1 MPNAGDEGS
10 WILFP
15 LIFPILFPIAF
26 PMLTMMFWMMAS
38 RSGPFGMMSSGGPS
52 APGPREEAQRGGPAP
67 GPGGFGPFGMMSSRG
82 RGNRGEEPRQ
92 RDAGGGAE
100 SPLETAQRR
109 YAAGEI
115 SREEFQRI
123 RDDLSP

>member
-1 MPNAGDEGS
+1 MPNAGDERS

-15 LIFPILFPIAF
+15 LVFPILFPILF

-38 RSGPFGMMSSGGPS
+38 RSGPFGMMSS
-52 APGPREEAQRGGPAP
+52 RGG
-67 GPGGFGPFGMMSSRG
+67 SS
-82 RGNRGEEPRQ
+82 RGEEPRP

>member
-1 MPNAGDEGS
+1 MPNAGDERS

-15 LIFPILFPIAF
+15 LLFPILFPIVF

-38 RSGPFGMMSSGGPS
+38 SSGPFAMMSSG
-52 APGPREEAQRGGPAP
+52 
-67 GPGGFGPFGMMSSRG
+67 G

-109 YAAGEI
+109 YAVGEI